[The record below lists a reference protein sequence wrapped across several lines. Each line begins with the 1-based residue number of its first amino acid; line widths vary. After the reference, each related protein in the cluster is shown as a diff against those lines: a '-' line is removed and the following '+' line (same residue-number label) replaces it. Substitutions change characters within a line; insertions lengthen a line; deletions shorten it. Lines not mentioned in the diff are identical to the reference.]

1 MQSTAQFSSDMT
13 NIYFDIQYAFLSFM
27 IGIKNRSK
35 LLQKIKFIES
45 VSAHP
50 AIYIIFVFAQLG

>member
-1 MQSTAQFSSDMT
+1 MQNTAQFSSYMT

-50 AIYIIFVFAQLG
+50 TIYIIFVFAQSG